1 MKDMKE
7 KIFDLVFDEM
17 DDAVEVRDTFE
28 AIEKDPELKEY
39 YQMLKKEKEALGK
52 DAFMTASDDL
62 LEENRARLS
71 AALSDISDQNN
82 ARKINFSEILN
93 IYGKLFLQYAA
104 VILLTFYATMFH
116 FNREQTVTTASSSN
130 SIPVNGYQTVSN
142 DGGTVFG
149 GIDMSKYKVE
159 NLNIEESGNELV
171 INFDVSTNKVIKG
184 AKNDPTIINTLK
196 YLVEHE
202 NNSGV
207 KYKTMKAMDVTE
219 SSDFT
224 GTLLKVMNNDKDPII
239 RRKAM
244 KMIEG
249 QAKNDAVREALYKV
263 VLNDTDQTNRIEAL
277 GILERTGS
285 DYAGKALKTVSAESG
300 EYFRFKAEEL
310 KENEERGNQNE
321 YK

>member
-17 DDAVEVRDTFE
+17 EDAIEVRDAFE

-39 YQMLKKEKEALGK
+39 YQMLKREKEALGK
-52 DAFMTASDDL
+52 DAFLTASDDL
-62 LEENRARLS
+62 LEGNRERLS

-82 ARKINFSEILN
+82 NSKINFSEILN
-93 IYGKLFLQYAA
+93 IYGKKFLQYAA
-104 VILLTFYATMFH
+104 VILLTFYATMYH
-116 FNREQTVTTASSSN
+116 FNKDTGKTSVTGGFIQQGQGT
-130 SIPVNGYQTVSN
+130 YQTVSN

-159 NLNIEESGNELV
+159 NLNIEESGNEFV
-171 INFDVSTNKVIKG
+171 INFDVSTNKVIRG
-184 AKNDPTIINTLK
+184 AKSDPVIISTLK

-207 KYKTMKAMDVTE
+207 KYKTMKAMDM
-219 SSDFT
+219 SKNKDYT
-224 GTLLKVMNNDKDPII
+224 GTLLKVMTGDRDPII

-244 KMIEG
+244 KMIED
-249 QAKNDAVREALYKV
+249 QAKDEAVREALYRV

-277 GILERTGS
+277 GLLERSGS
-285 DYAGKALKTVSAESG
+285 DYAGKALKTVSAESSD
-300 EYFRFKAEEL
+300 YFKFKAEEL
-310 KENEERGNQNE
+310 KENEERGN
-321 YK
+321 